1 MSLFRGVSAV
11 RERKIRRKVADELRE
26 EIVTELRPIIR
37 EQVEDEVQ
45 GEMYDKA
52 RDDVKAELDAEAP
65 DARQREAF
73 RHFVQETEIDAHAQ
87 AAVASGDADRLTS
100 RVRWSRRLF
109 GPLPYMVLLG
119 AAPVLYAVLQYVG
132 ALLSVE
138 FIGVAAF
145 LLVAF
150 LMILWTNI
158 MRHSRCEDEAR
169 RFYKIASEYRIM
181 AERAKTFRIVH
192 AERLETKSRID
203 ELTAQLRKHK
213 NQLDEKFHPSIASV
227 DVARES
233 VRGRIMAEGPVA
245 LRFEDDFDDRLE
257 EAQAE
262 AAQAEAAQAHVEG

>member
-1 MSLFRGVSAV
+1 MTLFRGVSAV
-11 RERKIRRKVADELRE
+11 RERKIRRKVAEELRE
-26 EIVTELRPIIR
+26 EIVTELRPVIR

-52 RDDVKAELDAEAP
+52 RQDVKAELDAEAP

-87 AAVASGDADRLTS
+87 AAVASGDADRHTS
-100 RVRWSRRLF
+100 KARWSRRLF

-119 AAPVLYAVLQYVG
+119 AAPALYAIFQYVG
-132 ALLSVE
+132 VFQSFE
-138 FIGVAAF
+138 FIGSAAF

-150 LMILWTNI
+150 VTLLVTNGF
-158 MRHSRCEDEAR
+158 RHDHHDDEAR
-169 RFYKIASEYRIM
+169 KFYKVASEYRIM

-192 AERLETKSRID
+192 AERLETKKRID
-203 ELTAQLRKHK
+203 DLTAQLRKHK
-213 NQLDEKFHPSIASV
+213 NELDEKFHPSIASV
-227 DVARES
+227 DQARES

-262 AAQAEAAQAHVEG
+262 AEAVEAAKAHVEG